1 MRAACVLLPLL
12 LCVCSSAAVQ
22 VKVSRTSLPVLSVLL
37 GQGFC
42 SHIFRLRALKLCCVL
57 ALLVQVGDR
66 SFPLEAVKQLKQ
78 LLPFSD
84 EAGPHLSEASVASV
98 CTHPLL
104 PQLFR
109 PVCQGRSTGIV
120 LSRLGEFAP
129 PTLETRS
136 DSFSHE
142 GIRNIHLHS
151 SQFKAEMKMSE
162 KTLKDS

>member
-1 MRAACVLLPLL
+1 MRAACVLLALL
-12 LCVCSSAAVQ
+12 LCVCSSAAVH
-22 VKVSRTSLPVLSVLL
+22 VKVSRISLLVDSFLL
-37 GQGFC
+37 DQCFC
-42 SHIFRLRALKLCCVL
+42 SDIFRLRALRFGCFL

-78 LLPFSD
+78 LFPFSD
-84 EAGPHLSEASVASV
+84 EAGPHLSEASVASI

-129 PTLETRS
+129 PMLHPS
-136 DSFSHE
+136 LSHAQ
-142 GIRNIHLHS
+142 LLF
-151 SQFKAEMKMSE
+151 Q
-162 KTLKDS
+162 